1 MSKST
6 NTNGMN
12 EHAVTLSEE
21 LTSLV
26 TEELGYMPFMAN
38 CDDVFAVIYKTDFA
52 GIVPNKNI
60 AGLDDLSDY
69 IADIVS
75 HDGAGWTEPRVLAK
89 HLADGIWARIRSFE
103 YSSQT
108 KANVAIAAASR
119 EAGRKRTI
127 YDDMITKNPKILEDT
142 EMLLGL
148 QRDYGIIDL
157 QTYKVLFN
165 NHLKLQAAIAAAQE
179 QAKAQVIA
187 SMASE
192 QTA

>member
-6 NTNGMN
+6 STNMN

-26 TEELGYMPFMAN
+26 AEELGYMPFMAN

-75 HDGAGWTEPRVLAK
+75 HDGAGWTEPRVVAK

-119 EAGRKRTI
+119 EAGRKRAI
-127 YDDMITKNPKILEDT
+127 YDEMITKNPKILEDT

-148 QRDYGIIDL
+148 QRDYGIIDNS
-157 QTYKVLFN
+157 TYKVLFN

-179 QAKAQVIA
+179 QAKQQVIA
-187 SMASE
+187 ANG
-192 QTA
+192 AA